1 MAVHFDDMY
10 WTARERQRRLLAE
23 ALSLTDPGEP
33 EPEPEPAPLPD
44 RRVRLLRALQAG
56 YLEVDEVLTLLAS

>member
-23 ALSLTDPGEP
+23 ALAMTEPDEP
-33 EPEPEPAPLPD
+33 EPERIPPPD
-44 RRVRLLRALQAG
+44 RQVRLLQALRAG

>member
-1 MAVHFDDMY
+1 MHFDDMY

-23 ALSLTDPGEP
+23 ALALTEPVEP
-33 EPEPEPAPLPD
+33 EPEPEPVLPPD